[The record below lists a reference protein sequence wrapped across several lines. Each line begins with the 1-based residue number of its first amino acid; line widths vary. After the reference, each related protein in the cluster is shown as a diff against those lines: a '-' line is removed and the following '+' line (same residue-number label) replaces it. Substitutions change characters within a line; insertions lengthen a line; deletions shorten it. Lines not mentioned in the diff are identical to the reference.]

1 MAYVPSSD
9 VPSAFLISSD
19 ADAVLLDLLGTFV
32 LLDGGSEK
40 VLFTKHVRQIDAN
53 VISAPTKAALT
64 NAVEL
69 NKETVVPLVGNIP
82 TVKSAGSDG
91 SVAGLLK
98 SIEHASE
105 TRPVITPT
113 RFNPKYEPIVISKS
127 LRSGRLELI
136 VLAGDLKE
144 VEALHKAVETGDE
157 HIIEKAASNH
167 GTISVLV
174 WFPAR
179 QSDPIKRILHTGTAP
194 LSRIIFALEK
204 ARSLPF
210 LHSPVVS
217 TANAFKEVPPP
228 ARITNSRVT
237 VPPRVQ
243 SATAKTNSTAAKPT
257 PTTRRPVTTTAHGPP
272 SRTTTTTVNK
282 TSPSSV
288 KPSPARP
295 APTVPS
301 SNRARTVVS
310 STTVKHTAPANKTGS
325 SSNNKKTAAHEA
337 PIQKTT
343 VNPVKGAA
351 MSRASAAIGKAAGA
365 VVGKTSAP
373 VPVPAPEEVKEP
385 APTPVEP
392 TPPLDDSVVCLDD
405 VVPDICVDAPQ
416 DPASSTL
423 RPAVELVVIPPT
435 PEPRSQSGRSSVD
448 GPLSPAVVPKC
459 DDDKPPNEQHV
470 LPSDDDKP
478 AIGDLPSP
486 VAADTVPHSEPESHD
501 GHEKNEPP
509 PSAGHEEHD
518 SLTEH
523 KESPEPGTEHK
534 DSPKPTAPNSQLD
547 NFIPEMPSG
556 LPDASG
562 AVESGATEPTG
573 PSAPVD
579 KPEPSELNAPSD
591 KGEPTSPDAPVDKPE
606 PSELPFGDDK
616 SHAELPVDGDTF
628 KHPEPSAPA
637 DHDEPAE
644 PTEPNAPVDKKEHP
658 EPSADGDK
666 SEPVEPSA
674 PPLIPMPDP
683 IPSGTQDPHS
693 PPIGEPETIPQHVDI
708 PKSDDDSIGPA
719 SPPKSPHTQDDSLP
733 HPPGPASPPKSPH
746 AQDDSLP
753 HPPFYG
759 DVAPAEPFVPPSLNR
774 EGQASPSDLIDV
786 PEEFKSPHKP
796 QEVGENGLL
805 DDLEEPPRLMK
816 ISMDTDDLKRALERG
831 ATAVAD
837 QLAQCLDEL
846 SLSNNNSDNDDTNK
860 NLPHEDEPSKTDVHD
875 DELHK
880 KDSDEKED
888 LSKNDS
894 SNPAELARKLS
905 RQMIEEAS
913 TPLAS
918 ALASALTD
926 AVGAAQK
933 VGESAYEGIADLAS
947 SITETVTEGVKDAAE
962 LAQEKMKAMQTRSSL
977 VENDDDNH
985 SVKYEK
991 TDPVIDSVLET
1002 VASDSDRVDHAL
1014 SNGGSGLENK
1024 ENGKK
1029 PEHEVDEDGFRLASA
1044 DHDLRLHLPP
1054 LTAARGNRAASVPHL
1069 SRPLFFELVTVPHLN
1084 GKCTITDEQSA
1095 IEYFTN
1101 IRSANYILHSED
1113 VSPAVLDG
1121 WLAGKKQWFR
1131 DDLKCRLIPT
1141 RHHSALMAFV
1151 TAQAPELEE
1160 HGLVINSSL
1169 EHNSISINTEDG
1181 REDYHMIK
1189 IEL

>member
-1 MAYVPSSD
+1 MRRTMAYVPSSD

-365 VVGKTSAP
+365 VVGKTSGTVSSKGVHSKSNGSAPPAP

-392 TPPLDDSVVCLDD
+392 TPP
-405 VVPDICVDAPQ
+405 
-416 DPASSTL
+416 
-423 RPAVELVVIPPT
+423 
-435 PEPRSQSGRSSVD
+435 
-448 GPLSPAVVPKC
+448 
-459 DDDKPPNEQHV
+459 
-470 LPSDDDKP
+470 
-478 AIGDLPSP
+478 
-486 VAADTVPHSEPESHD
+486 
-501 GHEKNEPP
+501 
-509 PSAGHEEHD
+509 
-518 SLTEH
+518 
-523 KESPEPGTEHK
+523 
-534 DSPKPTAPNSQLD
+534 
-547 NFIPEMPSG
+547 
-556 LPDASG
+556 
-562 AVESGATEPTG
+562 
-573 PSAPVD
+573 
-579 KPEPSELNAPSD
+579 
-591 KGEPTSPDAPVDKPE
+591 
-606 PSELPFGDDK
+606 
-616 SHAELPVDGDTF
+616 
-628 KHPEPSAPA
+628 
-637 DHDEPAE
+637 
-644 PTEPNAPVDKKEHP
+644 
-658 EPSADGDK
+658 
-666 SEPVEPSA
+666 
-674 PPLIPMPDP
+674 
-683 IPSGTQDPHS
+683 
-693 PPIGEPETIPQHVDI
+693 
-708 PKSDDDSIGPA
+708 
-719 SPPKSPHTQDDSLP
+719 
-733 HPPGPASPPKSPH
+733 
-746 AQDDSLP
+746 
-753 HPPFYG
+753 
-759 DVAPAEPFVPPSLNR
+759 
-774 EGQASPSDLIDV
+774 
-786 PEEFKSPHKP
+786 SPHKP

-816 ISMDTDDLKRALERG
+816 ISMDTDDLKRALE
-831 ATAVAD
+831 
-837 QLAQCLDEL
+837 
-846 SLSNNNSDNDDTNK
+846 NDDTNK

>member
-243 SATAKTNSTAAKPT
+243 SATVKTNSTAAKPA
-257 PTTRRPVTTTAHGPP
+257 PTRRPVTTTAHGPP

-301 SNRARTVVS
+301 TNRARTVVS

-459 DDDKPPNEQHV
+459 DDDKPPNEQ
-470 LPSDDDKP
+470 
-478 AIGDLPSP
+478 
-486 VAADTVPHSEPESHD
+486 
-501 GHEKNEPP
+501 
-509 PSAGHEEHD
+509 
-518 SLTEH
+518 
-523 KESPEPGTEHK
+523 
-534 DSPKPTAPNSQLD
+534 
-547 NFIPEMPSG
+547 
-556 LPDASG
+556 
-562 AVESGATEPTG
+562 
-573 PSAPVD
+573 
-579 KPEPSELNAPSD
+579 
-591 KGEPTSPDAPVDKPE
+591 
-606 PSELPFGDDK
+606 
-616 SHAELPVDGDTF
+616 
-628 KHPEPSAPA
+628 
-637 DHDEPAE
+637 
-644 PTEPNAPVDKKEHP
+644 
-658 EPSADGDK
+658 
-666 SEPVEPSA
+666 
-674 PPLIPMPDP
+674 
-683 IPSGTQDPHS
+683 
-693 PPIGEPETIPQHVDI
+693 
-708 PKSDDDSIGPA
+708 
-719 SPPKSPHTQDDSLP
+719 
-733 HPPGPASPPKSPH
+733 
-746 AQDDSLP
+746 
-753 HPPFYG
+753 
-759 DVAPAEPFVPPSLNR
+759 
-774 EGQASPSDLIDV
+774 
-786 PEEFKSPHKP
+786 SPHKP

-816 ISMDTDDLKRALERG
+816 ISMDTDDLKRALE
-831 ATAVAD
+831 
-837 QLAQCLDEL
+837 
-846 SLSNNNSDNDDTNK
+846 NDDTNK
-860 NLPHEDEPSKTDVHD
+860 NLPHEDEPSKTDEHD

-880 KDSDEKED
+880 KDSDDKED

-1151 TAQAPELEE
+1151 TAHAPELEE